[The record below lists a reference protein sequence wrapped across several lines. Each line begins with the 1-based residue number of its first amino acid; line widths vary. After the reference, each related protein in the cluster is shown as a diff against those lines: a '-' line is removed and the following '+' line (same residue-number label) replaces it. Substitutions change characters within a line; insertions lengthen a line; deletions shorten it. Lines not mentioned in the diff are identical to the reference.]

1 MAPTSHQTTSH
12 QIVAADD
19 AGVNAAADILA
30 GGGLVA
36 FPTETVYGLGAD
48 ATNDEAVAAIFAA
61 KDRPSFN
68 PLIVHVPDAA
78 TAATFVVF
86 DQRAEILAERFWP
99 GALSIVAPRLSDSP
113 LSHLVSAGLET
124 VAIRVPS
131 HPVARAILNACG
143 CPIAAPSANRSG
155 QVSPTTAAHVA
166 QSLPGAEDGGPSLI
180 VDGGACALGLE
191 STVIDLS
198 TAMPTLLRPGGV
210 SLEDLEDAL
219 GPIALATSDDHAPK
233 SPGMLSRHYAPATP
247 LRLDVT
253 APDKGECLLG
263 FGPDA
268 PNAALNLSPTGD
280 TDEAAANLFAML
292 RTLDAQGHTK
302 IAVSPIPDTDL
313 GRAINDRL
321 RRAAATDG
329 TP

>member
-1 MAPTSHQTTSH
+1 MPPTPH
-12 QIVAADD
+12 QITSADD
-19 AGVNAAADILA
+19 GGVKSAASLLAD
-30 GGGLVA
+30 GRLVA

-48 ATNDEAVAAIFAA
+48 ATNDKAVAAIFAA

-68 PLIVHVPDAA
+68 PLIVHVPDTASAA
-78 TAATFVVF
+78 AFVSF
-86 DQRAEILAERFWP
+86 DHRAEILAERFWP
-99 GALSIVAPRLSDSP
+99 GALSIVAPQLSDSP

-124 VAIRVPS
+124 AAIRVPS
-131 HPVARAILNACG
+131 HPVARAILTACR
-143 CPIAAPSANRSG
+143 CPVAAPSANRSG

-166 QSLPGAEDGGPSLI
+166 QSLPGGDDGGPALI

-191 STVIDLS
+191 STVVDLS
-198 TAMPTLLRPGGV
+198 TATPTLLRPGGV

-247 LRLDVT
+247 LRLDAKT
-253 APDKGECLLG
+253 AGNNECLLG

-280 TDEAAANLFAML
+280 TEEAAANLFAML